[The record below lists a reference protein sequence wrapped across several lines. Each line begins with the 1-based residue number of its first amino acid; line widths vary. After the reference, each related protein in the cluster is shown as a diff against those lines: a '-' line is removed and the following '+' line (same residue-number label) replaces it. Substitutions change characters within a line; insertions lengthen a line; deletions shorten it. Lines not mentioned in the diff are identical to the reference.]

1 MACSFPTWQDCHE
14 MWCKKRRRKA
24 DGKNPEESSKGARR
38 ESVPPVGLAAN
49 LDAIAAS
56 ITQATEVQGAA
67 TSTIMR
73 NSAPAPTET
82 DSNMISAQYADLKQA
97 ESFYPSQDY
106 NRMENRGISESSY
119 ELSKK
124 DLTSYSRDQHDS
136 KSGYGQGQVH
146 STQPIAGGHYQASNT
161 EQTSYGQNYE
171 RKDSY
176 SHEASVLDSSKASA
190 NYRDSSVYYEQLSPA
205 SDQPDQSYTEN
216 NYRRSYSY
224 SENSNNSY
232 KPFRCEV
239 LVVTRYTSTRNNT
252 VPKTIT
258 TRVPK
263 MLGFTSM
270 LNKQMILNKYASS
283 EKRVVS
289 PKQRTEASYGRW

>member
-232 KPFRCEV
+232 SHSGA
-239 LVVTRYTSTRNNT
+239 RYGSDSLYQYKEQYSAKDHYNQSSQDA
-252 VPKTIT
+252 
-258 TRVPK
+258 
-263 MLGFTSM
+263 GFYKYAEQTDDF
-270 LNKQMILNKYASS
+270 NKYASS